1 MSTTDTP
8 TDTGADERTDDGV
21 VETVRRRAHKAGSK
35 VFPGHGSFLLGEIAM
50 FAFMVLVATGIY
62 LAFAYEASNETVEY
76 RGSYEPMV
84 GVDVSRSY
92 ASVMDITFD
101 RPGGWVIRQTHHWA
115 AVVFIATLT
124 LHAARVFFTGAFRRP
139 RRLNWTIGVTLLALA
154 LGAGY
159 LGLTLPHD
167 LLGGTGARIGHAE
180 LLSVP
185 VIGPGL
191 VDLLFAGEFG
201 NPDMLHRLWLLHV
214 IVVPLLIGAMLAAH
228 LSLVWRQTHTQFPA
242 TGDRDRHHG
251 HDRDRDREH
260 EHEHDDAAQ
269 AEGRSRDEQVTGN
282 RVWPLHA
289 LKSSGAAFI
298 TFGTLLMM
306 GAVFEIA
313 PIWLYG
319 PFDAAASTVPAQ
331 PDWYLGWV
339 EGALRL
345 VPSTG
350 FVLFGRWEIP
360 NAFFVGVLLP
370 ASAFVVLYATP
381 WLEAR
386 FTGDRDAHHVLE
398 RPRDRPIRTA
408 LGITGLT
415 VLLVLTVAGSHDLA
429 ALLARVP
436 VERVTAL
443 YRWLLVLAPPLAG
456 WLAYSVCRS
465 LTADEHTDRSGEQ
478 R

>member
-1 MSTTDTP
+1 MSEGDTSAVTT
-8 TDTGADERTDDGV
+8 V
-21 VETVRRRAHKAGSK
+21 VETVRRRARTVGRK

-62 LAFAYEASNETVEY
+62 LAFAYEASNEIVEY

-101 RPGGWVIRQTHHWA
+101 RPGGWVIRQTHHWS
-115 AVVFIATLT
+115 AVVFIATLV

-191 VDLLFAGEFG
+191 VYLMFAGEFG
-201 NPDMLHRLWLLHV
+201 SPDMLHRLWLLHV
-214 IVVPLLIGAMLAAH
+214 VVMPILIGAMLAAH
-228 LSLVWRQTHTQFPA
+228 LALVWRQTHTQFRTSA
-242 TGDRDRHHG
+242 
-251 HDRDRDREH
+251 
-260 EHEHDDAAQ
+260 HDDTAHDDTAHD
-269 AEGRSRDEQVTGN
+269 APSPEDEVHGD

-289 LKSSGAAFI
+289 LKSSGVALL

-306 GAVFEIA
+306 GALFEIA

-339 EGALRL
+339 EGSLRL
-345 VPSTG
+345 IPSTG
-350 FVLFGRWEIP
+350 FVLFGRWEVP
-360 NAFFVGVLLP
+360 NAFVVGMLLP
-370 ASAFVVLYATP
+370 ALAFVVLYATP
-381 WLEAR
+381 WIEAR
-386 FTGDRDAHHVLE
+386 FTRDRDVHHVLE

-408 LGITGLT
+408 LGVAGLT
-415 VLLVLTVAGSHDLA
+415 ALLVLTLAGSHDLA

-436 VERVTAL
+436 VERVTTL
-443 YRWLLVLAPPLAG
+443 YRWMLVIAPPLAG
-456 WLAYSVCRS
+456 WLAHSICRS
-465 LTADEHTDRSGEQ
+465 LTADEQTDRTGPQ
-478 R
+478 P

>member
-1 MSTTDTP
+1 MSKIDITDTNS
-8 TDTGADERTDDGV
+8 TADGDTGDTGIVD
-21 VETVRRRAHKAGSK
+21 TVRRRARKAGGK

-124 LHAARVFFTGAFRRP
+124 LHAARVFFTGAFRHP
-139 RRLNWTIGVTLLALA
+139 RRLNWTIGVSLLALA

-185 VIGPGL
+185 LIGPGL

-214 IVVPLLIGAMLAAH
+214 VVVPILIGMMLAAH
-228 LSLVWRQTHTQFPA
+228 LALVWTQTHTQFAEDDGGDDHAAMEPSREERA
-242 TGDRDRHHG
+242 RDERAREERVTGD
-251 HDRDRDREH
+251 
-260 EHEHDDAAQ
+260 
-269 AEGRSRDEQVTGN
+269 

-289 LKSSGAAFI
+289 LKSSGAGLI

-306 GAVFEIA
+306 GAAFEIA

-339 EGALRL
+339 EGLLRL

-350 FVLFGRWEIP
+350 FVLFGRWEVP
-360 NAFFVGVLLP
+360 NAFVVGVLVP
-370 ASAFVVLYATP
+370 ALAFAVLYAVP
-381 WLEAR
+381 WIDAR
-386 FTGDRDAHHVLE
+386 FTGDHDVHHVLE
-398 RPRDRPIRTA
+398 RPRDRPVRTA
-408 LGITGLT
+408 LGVAGLT
-415 VLLVLTVAGSHDLA
+415 VLLVLTIAGSHDLA

-436 VERVTAL
+436 VERVTTA
-443 YRWLLVLAPPLAG
+443 YRWMLVLAPPLAG
-456 WLAYSVCRS
+456 WLAYSICRS
-465 LTADEHTDRSGEQ
+465 LATDEQSDEQTARRRRQG
-478 R
+478 